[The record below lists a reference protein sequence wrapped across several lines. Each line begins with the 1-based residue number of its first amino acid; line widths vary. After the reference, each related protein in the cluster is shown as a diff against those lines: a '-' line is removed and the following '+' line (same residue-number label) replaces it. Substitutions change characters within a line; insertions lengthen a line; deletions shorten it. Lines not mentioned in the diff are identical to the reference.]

1 VDDLARK
8 RQLHKARRKRWRR
21 RQRQGV
27 YVVDVPISDRVLVF
41 LLETG
46 QLSDAELAAD
56 DRSADGAIA
65 RTIARLAEAAVTA
78 WEAREGR
85 ISIEENGPP
94 LPPLARLSQTEQ
106 RRRIMG
112 GARCCRQRQGWEKTL
127 WTADDNGSTADGDKV
142 LTFWLDAV
150 E

>member
-1 VDDLARK
+1 MPWPESGNCT
-8 RQLHKARRKRWRR
+8 RR
-21 RQRQGV
+21 G
-27 YVVDVPISDRVLVF
+27 
-41 LLETG
+41 
-46 QLSDAELAAD
+46 A
-56 DRSADGAIA
+56 SAGGGGSGKG

-85 ISIEENGPP
+85 ISTEENGPP

-106 RRRIMG
+106 RRWIMG